1 MTERVR
7 NRDRAIGIEARLAAD
22 SVGDSDRSV
31 SRVAPV
37 AFILAPA
44 EQVVKHL
51 IDQRPRIERDGS
63 TQEVDGGLHDGQS
76 VPSSCVR
83 IVDATRS
90 HIKREMITCL
100 PAECSAKRGSTQKR
114 HHGHRVKP
122 LIDIVLPESIE

>member
-83 IVDATRS
+83 
-90 HIKREMITCL
+90 MM
-100 PAECSAKRGSTQKR
+100 
-114 HHGHRVKP
+114 
-122 LIDIVLPESIE
+122 